1 VAKFAV
7 DRIVVEELFALGTL
21 SVIIIA
27 AMIADID
34 VVAVLVYSKGNFI
47 GKEIFVALC
56 AKQVLVSK
64 ATRTDIGAVVDKSHP
79 ASVKIFLAMFTKA
92 IILIQAVVAD
102 VDTLAMTINN
112 LPSFRSII
120 FAFLAELA
128 TVVIAILAEKLR
140 RKFVGAGNTQ
150 SVCSDIEN
158 LVVMLMVS
166 ANGNF
171 SVEVWMNPV
180 RISAEA
186 VPASDT
192 NVMFVAAIFFSLPEI
207 WNSFKLRKFTL
218 NKVTIKFRFNLSPQV
233 PP

>member
-1 VAKFAV
+1 MANFAV

-120 FAFLAELA
+120 FALLTEFAVVVVA
-128 TVVIAILAEKLR
+128 VIAKKLR
-140 RKFVGAGNTQ
+140 IKFAGARNAK
-150 SVCSDIEN
+150 SVSTNIEN
-158 LVVMLMVS
+158 LVVVLMVLT
-166 ANGNF
+166 NGNF
-171 SVEVWMNPV
+171 SVEVGVAPI
-180 RISAEA
+180 RITAKTVTA
-186 VPASDT
+186 RDVNA
-192 NVMFVAAIFFSLPEI
+192 MFVAAIFFGLPEI
-207 WNSFKLRKFTL
+207 GHAFKLGNFAL
-218 NKVTIKFRFNLSPQV
+218 NQIAIKF
-233 PP
+233 